1 MSWTRTTVIR
11 AGAGAILT
19 ATAISAGVYIAAAE
33 DHTPSAAEAEA
44 IKTAVADSLDAFYST
59 AASPGA
65 TETLTALTSGQLDQ
79 KYAAA
84 ETRLRTLME
93 GPPLERALYAMN
105 QGRDA
110 EKGIYRYVGGGARVL
125 DWTSVTIDGDT
136 AHAAGRD
143 ESWLDTAVRD
153 QSGHYTVGRGDG
165 HDEFTVDLKKK
176 PDGSW
181 IVTESI
187 SNRDP
192 NDN

>member
-1 MSWTRTTVIR
+1 MSWTRKNLARI
-11 AGAGAILT
+11 GCGAILT
-19 ATAISAGVYIAAAE
+19 ATAISAGVYIADAE

-65 TETLTALTSGQLDQ
+65 TETLTALTGGQLDQ

-84 ETRLRTLME
+84 EIRLRTLME
-93 GPPLERALYAMN
+93 GPPLERALFAMN
-105 QGRDA
+105 SGWEA
-110 EKGIYRYVGGGARVL
+110 EKGVYRYVGGGSRVL

-136 AHAAGRD
+136 ANATGT
-143 ESWLDTAVRD
+143 EEPWLDTAVRD
-153 QSGHYTVGRGDG
+153 GNGHYNVGHGSS
-165 HDEFTVDLKKK
+165 HNTFTVDLKKR

-187 SNRDP
+187 SAREGGF
-192 NDN
+192 